1 MKRCLTAVVLLFCTF
16 ISTFA
21 DRSDY
26 GRDFSDSTG
35 SFFSDNPVVRII
47 ALVIG
52 VILAIIMLP
61 MVYND
66 DQQSNSDKGCL
77 ITFFVILII
86 IGILCMLF

>member
-1 MKRCLTAVVLLFCTF
+1 MKRSLTTAVLLFCTF
-16 ISTFA
+16 ISTYA

-35 SFFSDNPVVRII
+35 DFFSHNPIGRII

-52 VILAIIMLP
+52 VILAIIMIA

-86 IGILCMLF
+86 IGILCMLA

>member
-66 DQQSNSDKGCL
+66 DKQPNSDKGCL

>member
-26 GRDFSDSTG
+26 GRDFSDNTG
-35 SFFSDNPVVRII
+35 SFFSDNPVARII

-52 VILAIIMLP
+52 VILAIIMIA

-77 ITFFVILII
+77 IPFFVILII
-86 IGILCMLF
+86 IGILCMLV

>member
-1 MKRCLTAVVLLFCTF
+1 MKRCLTTVVLLFCTF

-35 SFFSDNPVVRII
+35 SFFSDNPIGRII

-52 VILAIIMLP
+52 IILAIIMIA

-66 DQQSNSDKGCL
+66 DKQPNSDKGCL

-86 IGILCMLF
+86 IGILCMLV